1 MSSIPSVLEDA
12 WSKVQPN
19 LTGIREALASR
30 ESPHPRIIRVG
41 QLDSELLDQELVHL
55 LQEPVIKALSV
66 VNVSFYLNS
75 LNTWKSSFHR
85 RQATF
90 RARFEA
96 ELHLLIQ
103 LTLYKLSIWNTG
115 ATYGAKLQD
124 LRYVVSGG
132 SSKRLSGMSLLPN
145 HPSSNNLITKHRVCL
160 AILCYSMVR

>member
-12 WSKVQPN
+12 WSKVQPS
-19 LTGIREALASR
+19 LTGIREALASQ
-30 ESPHPRIIRVG
+30 ELPHPRIIRVG

-55 LQEPVIKALSV
+55 LQEPVIKALSF
-66 VNVSFYLNS
+66 VNVSFYYYLDS
-75 LNTWKSSFHR
+75 LNTWKSFFHWQ
-85 RQATF
+85 QATF

-132 SSKRLSGMSLLPN
+132 SSKRLSCTSLLPN
-145 HPSSNNLITKHRVCL
+145 HP
-160 AILCYSMVR
+160 